1 MGLFLL
7 RLNKNI
13 FITAIQRLV
22 MNKFESFSIKQE
34 NGQHHEINEVDRQHR
49 LLENK
54 INYQDSE
61 KIDSL
66 RREIASHNLNSA
78 GQFNP
83 TEVFTSSQEM
93 FVSYLEKVSLRTLVS
108 YIEKGGT
115 KIKKI
120 KELSLADK
128 KALALLKKQEK
139 SVLLVNPR
147 LYFLSETEA
156 GLLATKELLKRLEAE
171 RE

>member
-1 MGLFLL
+1 
-7 RLNKNI
+7 
-13 FITAIQRLV
+13 
-22 MNKFESFSIKQE
+22 MNKFESFSVKQE
-34 NGQHHEINEVDRQHR
+34 NGQHHEVGEENSQSHEINEVDRQHR
-49 LLENK
+49 LLENQ
-54 INYQDSE
+54 INCQDSE

-83 TEVFTSSQEM
+83 KEVFTSGQER
-93 FVSYLEKVSLRTLVS
+93 FASHLEKVSLRTLVS
-108 YIEKGGT
+108 YIERGGT

-120 KELSLADK
+120 KGLSLANK